1 MCDEKVIIVISDRTC
16 LHCARPF
23 RTKASSP
30 VSPPPT
36 RMHRN
41 IGLCRLAPPRRPSV
55 HLDSICLLLVFISV
69 EWDFSSDLFTPY
81 AAGYP
86 FPTAPPVDPFAR
98 IKVIDCGVTKGC
110 IRWEKNS
117 RFTASLQSELTRSF
131 IPPGLSQPRY
141 CSCRNLQLNM
151 DLLNPVLYL
160 DVL

>member
-1 MCDEKVIIVISDRTC
+1 MIIVISDRTC

-30 VSPPPT
+30 VSPPST
-36 RMHRN
+36 HMHTN

-69 EWDFSSDLFTPY
+69 EWDFSSDLFPPF

-110 IRWEKNS
+110 IRWEKKS
-117 RFTASLQSELTRSF
+117 CFTGSKQSALKCSF

-141 CSCRNLQLNM
+141 CSCRNVQLNM
-151 DLLNPVLYL
+151 DLLNPDLYL